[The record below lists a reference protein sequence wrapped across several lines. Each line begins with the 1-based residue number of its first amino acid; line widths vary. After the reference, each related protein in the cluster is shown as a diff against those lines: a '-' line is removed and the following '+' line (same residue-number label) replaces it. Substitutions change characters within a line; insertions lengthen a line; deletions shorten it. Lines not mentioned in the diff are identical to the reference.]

1 MLNQHI
7 TSNEQLHFAKELV
20 PHAFDSQQAL
30 EHLNKASE
38 SLGVNF
44 GHEEM
49 SHTEFISH
57 LHKLA
62 DAGHLDHS
70 AVKKVSDQ
78 INGLNSEAKD

>member
-1 MLNQHI
+1 MLNRHI
-7 TSNEQLHFAKELV
+7 TSGEQLHFAKELV

-44 GHEEM
+44 GHAEM
-49 SHTEFISH
+49 SHTEFIDH

-62 DAGHLDHS
+62 DAGHLEHA

-78 INGLNSEAKD
+78 IKGIDSESTN